1 MASIRLSEKYGV
13 NPTVQKCFWCGG
25 DIGVALLGKLKG
37 DREAPRELVLDYSLC
52 TECEEKKKKYIHIV
66 EALHEP
72 NYQNQPE
79 IQKDLWP
86 TGRNLWIK
94 DAAFSNIIHGELAEN
109 VIKARVALVSSDVF
123 DLLVKMANEANKAN
137 EANEAGD
144 ENAIA
149 TEDSVNKGAKD
160 EASCDTEGGCTDAK
174 SNEVI
179 RSSIYP
185 ILARKAWTCNEC
197 GGEIRAYSEFERRE
211 VHTGRKLEKRRICK
225 ACHEKFVKETNK
237 NV

>member
-1 MASIRLSEKYGV
+1 MSGIRLSEKYGV

-37 DREAPRELVLDYSLC
+37 DREAPREMVLDYSLC
-52 TECEEKKKKYIHIV
+52 KECEEKKKEYVHLI
-66 EALHEP
+66 EAVHEP
-72 NYQNQPE
+72 DYQNQPE

-86 TGRNLWIK
+86 TGRNMWIR
-94 DAAFSNIIHGELAEN
+94 DAALINIIHGELAKN
-109 VIKARVALVSSDVF
+109 IIKSRVAFVSSDVF
-123 DLLVKMANEANKAN
+123 DLLVKMANEAN

-144 ENAIA
+144 ENATA
-149 TEDSVNKGAKD
+149 TEDSVSKGAKD
-160 EASCDTEGGCTDAK
+160 EASCDTENQKTNAK

-185 ILARKAWTCNEC
+185 ILARKAWTCHDC

-237 NV
+237 NE